1 MMSDN
6 VDVDDIAILPM
17 GTQPSQP
24 NAVKRRPICAA
35 NYTPE
40 EDLQLCESW
49 ENMSLDPITRN
60 EQPSK
65 AYWKRIHENFHA
77 NKKIVSDRNANS
89 LEHRWGI
96 IHKEC
101 KKFQGLFEEVERR
114 HPSGV
119 PYQEHGRIVFIKMLH
134 HLFNIFC

>member
-1 MMSDN
+1 MSQGGNWSRMMSDN

-49 ENMSLDPITRN
+49 ENISLILSLEMSNL
-60 EQPSK
+60 
-65 AYWKRIHENFHA
+65 AKRIGSEFMKTFMPT
-77 NKKIVSDRNANS
+77 KKLYPIGMQILWSID
-89 LEHRWGI
+89 G
-96 IHKEC
+96 
-101 KKFQGLFEEVERR
+101 G
-114 HPSGV
+114 
-119 PYQEHGRIVFIKMLH
+119 
-134 HLFNIFC
+134 